1 MRAIQFM
8 ISVSQP
14 IIAATNRLV
23 IYPPFLGGYL
33 LSNFIQPVYRLS
45 KTPVSDET
53 PFAGGS
59 PAITAS
65 QAYRQ
70 LSQPY
75 RLFASDLLLRL
86 LRRNLSLVSSD
97 RQLRSFRAGF
107 LSRDLEDAK
116 QSSSVL
122 RGESRPL
129 LHSLGF
135 RHLPSNSLLLRL
147 SSQVLRIL
155 KATLHPLVHLGDG
168 PTFSL
173 QVRLGILLARGVILL
188 PGRGVGSRTICL
200 PMNDSLLLLLL
211 CLGDNHTPSHL
222 TSLPQIRPD
231 AHFARGGDSLPHQQM
246 PRLPVEFHPM
256 MSANPLRFSYFRTKG
271 RVT

>member
-45 KTPVSDET
+45 KVPVSDET
-53 PFAGGS
+53 PFAGRS
-59 PAITAS
+59 PAISAS

-70 LSQPY
+70 LPQPY

-86 LRRNLSLVSSD
+86 LRRNLSLVVSD
-97 RQLRSFRAGF
+97 RQLRGFRAGS

-122 RGESRPL
+122 RGESRPPFFTAW
-129 LHSLGF
+129 GF
-135 RHLPSNSLLLRL
+135 
-147 SSQVLRIL
+147 V
-155 KATLHPLVHLGDG
+155 
-168 PTFSL
+168 TF
-173 QVRLGILLARGVILL
+173 QAIRCCYACPARSFASKRR
-188 PGRGVGSRTICL
+188 PC
-200 PMNDSLLLLLL
+200 
-211 CLGDNHTPSHL
+211 
-222 TSLPQIRPD
+222 IRW
-231 AHFARGGDSLPHQQM
+231 SI
-246 PRLPVEFHPM
+246 
-256 MSANPLRFSYFRTKG
+256 
-271 RVT
+271 